1 MYNCVC
7 ICMSNSPGWPFS
19 FHSEGNPHFTTDYIT
34 EHPLPCLGCASVA
47 ELLFTNCK
55 VRVQERDYSD
65 HLALNFLC
73 NNCKHFAGKTT
84 LVNLSKRVFIW
95 FLSCARIQAYM

>member
-1 MYNCVC
+1 MYAYVC
-7 ICMSNSPGWPFS
+7 LIALAG
-19 FHSEGNPHFTTDYIT
+19 HFPSIVREIPISLLIT
-34 EHPLPCLGCASVA
+34 EHPLPCPGCASVA

-84 LVNLSKRVFIW
+84 LVNLSKRVTW
-95 FLSCARIQAYM
+95 